1 MEFDAGDGKGYR
13 TVSQGNRI
21 TATYDS
27 GIYELK
33 MQATLTNGVVLRGHT
48 LIKAIGAAAI
58 TRGEVVTNIS
68 YSSISAEYENETVSG
83 RLWSRIRNGSSVT
96 RPFIVV
102 EGFDPEEFATNREKL
117 ENGYGLLNIH
127 TFLEL
132 LQGNPSVYNK
142 ILNNYDIFYLDME
155 NSTSSLES
163 NAALFET
170 AIQKINERKTSNE
183 KNIVMGQSMG
193 GLIAWI
199 GLRNM
204 EMNGK
209 KHETSLFISHDA
221 PYLGANV
228 PLGALYAARGIIGI
242 YDRYV
247 QDWKNIDEVSKMQ
260 AVMHSKAVQ
269 QMLFHYVTE
278 QGVINLSERSKL
290 RGKLISNGQPKGD
303 NGDLRCIAIS
313 NGCEQIIS
321 PQMTLLKADA
331 SGSPSDILN
340 GITALYG
347 FWGGFG
353 TGIGLGIATKDWKN
367 FVLGCI
373 PGRSTLKGSIEI
385 NPTGSGRSLCDIRLT
400 YKKKMLWLVNAQH
413 TFYQY
418 VKQEPTNQIG
428 YDIAKGSPFSIKDLS
443 SNAGGGSLASL
454 IDYNW
459 NVKVADRILFVP
471 TASALYLGAG
481 KANIT
486 SEDFMKTY
494 DMTFYPE
501 APKQTPFDAYYI
513 DPEANHH
520 YQITPQ
526 MWNWIDEQM
535 KMDISGS
542 KIAVT
547 GTTYTVRNNT
557 HNYPVT
563 WSSSDTSVATIG
575 SNGKITMHKHGYITI
590 TATCYDGEM
599 QIKYHKDIMV
609 GMPSYVIKSEFQ
621 ENQYRI
627 TYNAAESVPAEY
639 ASNLK
644 IQMAIQ
650 STNGSLSWKDC
661 PTGQYLLP
669 VQEQGIT
676 TNVYF
681 RIISGTGIT
690 GNTSYV
696 TICTSKPYITE
707 PNYFMAR
714 RTSVGTV
721 TIKKNPYYTGTIPED
736 LRIYGINVMGGTSEP
751 VPYLPLVTEYTL
763 KATNV
768 FLQSEIEMVQ
778 KDSSK
783 SKTNRVEIRGKK
795 GNILQRFDLILSW

>member
-1 MEFDAGDGKGYR
+1 
-13 TVSQGNRI
+13 
-21 TATYDS
+21 
-27 GIYELK
+27 
-33 MQATLTNGVVLRGHT
+33 
-48 LIKAIGAAAI
+48 
-58 TRGEVVTNIS
+58 
-68 YSSISAEYENETVSG
+68 
-83 RLWSRIRNGSSVT
+83 
-96 RPFIVV
+96 
-102 EGFDPEEFATNREKL
+102 
-117 ENGYGLLNIH
+117 
-127 TFLEL
+127 
-132 LQGNPSVYNK
+132 
-142 ILNNYDIFYLDME
+142 
-155 NSTSSLES
+155 
-163 NAALFET
+163 
-170 AIQKINERKTSNE
+170 
-183 KNIVMGQSMG
+183 
-193 GLIAWI
+193 
-199 GLRNM
+199 
-204 EMNGK
+204 
-209 KHETSLFISHDA
+209 
-221 PYLGANV
+221 
-228 PLGALYAARGIIGI
+228 
-242 YDRYV
+242 
-247 QDWKNIDEVSKMQ
+247 
-260 AVMHSKAVQ
+260 
-269 QMLFHYVTE
+269 
-278 QGVINLSERSKL
+278 
-290 RGKLISNGQPKGD
+290 
-303 NGDLRCIAIS
+303 
-313 NGCEQIIS
+313 
-321 PQMTLLKADA
+321 
-331 SGSPSDILN
+331 
-340 GITALYG
+340 
-347 FWGGFG
+347 
-353 TGIGLGIATKDWKN
+353 
-367 FVLGCI
+367 
-373 PGRSTLKGSIEI
+373 
-385 NPTGSGRSLCDIRLT
+385 
-400 YKKKMLWLVNAQH
+400 
-413 TFYQY
+413 
-418 VKQEPTNQIG
+418 
-428 YDIAKGSPFSIKDLS
+428 
-443 SNAGGGSLASL
+443 
-454 IDYNW
+454 
-459 NVKVADRILFVP
+459 
-471 TASALYLGAG
+471 
-481 KANIT
+481 
-486 SEDFMKTY
+486 
-494 DMTFYPE
+494 
-501 APKQTPFDAYYI
+501 
-513 DPEANHH
+513 
-520 YQITPQ
+520 